1 VRFVLGIDI
10 GGTNLVVGSVAEDGS
25 RIVATASEPTHA
37 EAGAKDVLERLVNL
51 AERAIAATTKEVPGA
66 EILGVGVGAPG
77 PLDTKRGIVLL
88 TPNLGWVNLPLR
100 QIIHDRLGLPAA
112 LDNDANCAVL
122 GEWWVG
128 AARGARHAIGIT
140 IGTGIGGGLILDGK
154 LYHGASDVAGEIGHT
169 TIDTEGRR
177 CKCGNYGCLEAY
189 ASGPNI
195 AVRAVEE
202 IEAGAVSRLPS
213 LVNGDLSKVTAQ
225 TVYQAAQDGDDLA
238 LEVVND
244 TARFLGV
251 GIGNLLNVFNPE
263 VVVVCGGV
271 TAAGDHLFVPL
282 RRETARRA
290 FKPAVAACRIVPGEL
305 AGTAGVYGAA
315 KAFLDQTLGAYGRR
329 HRVAGVGPHP
339 RSRPAGAAD
348 RGMGRRR
355 VRAGRAGREPS
366 ARLGDRAAH
375 QGRARPRSAGGRAAQ
390 GTRAAGAGGPLC
402 GGAGPQQ
409 PGGAPLPV
417 GGAPLRADERRGPPL
432 DLARAGPHG
441 DGPRRHLP
449 QLHFRFRAHAGYGPG
464 AATGFSRPDLRRPA

>member
-25 RIVATASEPTHA
+25 TVLATASEPTHA
-37 EAGAKDVLERLVNL
+37 EAGATDVVDRLVRL
-51 AERAIAATTKEVPGA
+51 AERAIAGTRALVPGA

-88 TPNLGWVNLPLR
+88 TPNLGWVNMPLR
-100 QIIHDRLGLPAA
+100 QIIHDRLSLPAA

-140 IGTGIGGGLILDGK
+140 IGTGIGGGLILDGR
-154 LYHGASDVAGEIGHT
+154 LYHGTSDVAGEIGHT

-195 AVRAVEE
+195 AIRAIEE

-213 LVNGDLSKVTAQ
+213 YVGGDLRQITAQ
-225 TVYQAAQDGDDLA
+225 TVYLAAQEGDELA

-244 TARFLGV
+244 TAKFLGV

-271 TAAGDHLFVPL
+271 TLAGDHLFVPL
-282 RRETARRA
+282 RREAARRA
-290 FKPAVAACRIVPGEL
+290 FKPAVMACRIVPGALE
-305 AGTAGVYGAA
+305 GTAGVYGAA
-315 KAFLDQTLGAYGRR
+315 RAFLDQT
-329 HRVAGVGPHP
+329 VAG
-339 RSRPAGAAD
+339 A
-348 RGMGRRR
+348 
-355 VRAGRAGREPS
+355 
-366 ARLGDRAAH
+366 
-375 QGRARPRSAGGRAAQ
+375 
-390 GTRAAGAGGPLC
+390 
-402 GGAGPQQ
+402 
-409 PGGAPLPV
+409 
-417 GGAPLRADERRGPPL
+417 
-432 DLARAGPHG
+432 
-441 DGPRRHLP
+441 
-449 QLHFRFRAHAGYGPG
+449 
-464 AATGFSRPDLRRPA
+464 

>member
-25 RIVATASEPTHA
+25 RIVAAASEPTHA
-37 EAGAKDVLERLVNL
+37 EAGAKDVLERLVTL
-51 AERAIAATTKEVPGA
+51 ADRAIAATRQEVSGA

-195 AVRAVEE
+195 ALRAVEE
-202 IEAGAVSRLPS
+202 IEAGAVSQLPT
-213 LVNGDLSKVTAQ
+213 LVGGDLSKITAQ

-305 AGTAGVYGAA
+305 ARTAGVYGAA
-315 KAFLDQTLGAYGRR
+315 KAFLDQTLGA
-329 HRVAGVGPHP
+329 
-339 RSRPAGAAD
+339 
-348 RGMGRRR
+348 
-355 VRAGRAGREPS
+355 
-366 ARLGDRAAH
+366 
-375 QGRARPRSAGGRAAQ
+375 
-390 GTRAAGAGGPLC
+390 
-402 GGAGPQQ
+402 
-409 PGGAPLPV
+409 
-417 GGAPLRADERRGPPL
+417 
-432 DLARAGPHG
+432 
-441 DGPRRHLP
+441 
-449 QLHFRFRAHAGYGPG
+449 
-464 AATGFSRPDLRRPA
+464 

>member
-10 GGTNLVVGSVAEDGS
+10 GGTNLVVGSVSEDGT

-37 EAGAKDVLERLVNL
+37 EAGATDVLERLVRL
-51 AERAIAATTKEVPGA
+51 AERAIAATRKEIAGA

-88 TPNLGWVNLPLR
+88 TPNLGWVNMPLR
-100 QIIHDRLGLPAA
+100 QLIHDRLGLPAA

-140 IGTGIGGGLILDGK
+140 IGTGIGGGLIVDGR

-169 TIDTEGRR
+169 TIDTEARR

-195 AVRAVEE
+195 ALRAVEE
-202 IEAGAVSRLPS
+202 MEAGAESRLRA
-213 LVNGDLSKVTAQ
+213 LVGGDLRKVTAQ
-225 TVYQAAQDGDDLA
+225 TVYQAAADGDELA

-244 TARFLGV
+244 TAKFLGV

-271 TAAGDHLFVPL
+271 TLAGDHLFEPL
-282 RRETARRA
+282 RREVARRA
-290 FKPAVAACRIVPGEL
+290 FKPAVNACRIVPGEL

-315 KAFLDQTLGAYGRR
+315 KIFLDQT
-329 HRVAGVGPHP
+329 
-339 RSRPAGAAD
+339 AA
-348 RGMGRRR
+348 
-355 VRAGRAGREPS
+355 S
-366 ARLGDRAAH
+366 A
-375 QGRARPRSAGGRAAQ
+375 
-390 GTRAAGAGGPLC
+390 
-402 GGAGPQQ
+402 
-409 PGGAPLPV
+409 
-417 GGAPLRADERRGPPL
+417 
-432 DLARAGPHG
+432 
-441 DGPRRHLP
+441 
-449 QLHFRFRAHAGYGPG
+449 
-464 AATGFSRPDLRRPA
+464 

>member
-1 VRFVLGIDI
+1 MRYVLGIDI

-25 RIVATASEPTHA
+25 RIVATANEPTHA
-37 EAGAKDVLERLVNL
+37 EAGAKDVLERLVGL
-51 AERAIAATTKEVPGA
+51 AERAIEATRREISGA

-100 QIIHDRLGLPAA
+100 QIIHERLGLPAA

-128 AARGARHAIGIT
+128 AARGARTAIGIT

-154 LYHGASDVAGEIGHT
+154 LFHGASDVAGEIGHT

-195 AVRAVEE
+195 ALRAVEE

-213 LVNGDLSKVTAQ
+213 LVGGDLSKITAQ
-225 TVYQAAQDGDDLA
+225 TVYQAAADGDDLA

-244 TARFLGV
+244 TAKFLGV

-271 TAAGDHLFVPL
+271 TLAGDHLFVPL
-282 RRETARRA
+282 RREAARRA
-290 FKPAVAACRIVPGEL
+290 FKPAVTACRIVPGEL

-315 KAFLDQTLGAYGRR
+315 KAFLDQT
-329 HRVAGVGPHP
+329 
-339 RSRPAGAAD
+339 AA
-348 RGMGRRR
+348 
-355 VRAGRAGREPS
+355 S
-366 ARLGDRAAH
+366 A
-375 QGRARPRSAGGRAAQ
+375 
-390 GTRAAGAGGPLC
+390 
-402 GGAGPQQ
+402 
-409 PGGAPLPV
+409 
-417 GGAPLRADERRGPPL
+417 
-432 DLARAGPHG
+432 
-441 DGPRRHLP
+441 
-449 QLHFRFRAHAGYGPG
+449 
-464 AATGFSRPDLRRPA
+464 

>member
-37 EAGAKDVLERLVNL
+37 EAGAKDVLERLVGL
-51 AERAIAATTKEVPGA
+51 ADRATAATRQEVPGA

-140 IGTGIGGGLILDGK
+140 IGTGIGGGLVLDGK

-189 ASGPNI
+189 AAGPSI

-213 LVNGDLSKVTAQ
+213 LVGGDLSKVTAQ

-282 RRETARRA
+282 RREVARRA

-315 KAFLDQTLGAYGRR
+315 KAFLDQTLGA
-329 HRVAGVGPHP
+329 
-339 RSRPAGAAD
+339 
-348 RGMGRRR
+348 
-355 VRAGRAGREPS
+355 
-366 ARLGDRAAH
+366 
-375 QGRARPRSAGGRAAQ
+375 
-390 GTRAAGAGGPLC
+390 
-402 GGAGPQQ
+402 
-409 PGGAPLPV
+409 
-417 GGAPLRADERRGPPL
+417 
-432 DLARAGPHG
+432 
-441 DGPRRHLP
+441 
-449 QLHFRFRAHAGYGPG
+449 
-464 AATGFSRPDLRRPA
+464 

>member
-25 RIVATASEPTHA
+25 RILATASEPTHA
-37 EAGAKDVLERLVNL
+37 EAGAKDVLERLVGL
-51 AERAIAATTKEVPGA
+51 AERAIAETRRVAPGA

-77 PLDTKRGIVLL
+77 PLDTRRGIVLL

-100 QIIHDRLGLPAA
+100 QIIHDRLGIPAA

-128 AARGARHAIGIT
+128 AARGARIAIGIT

-154 LYHGASDVAGEIGHT
+154 LFHGASDVAGEIGHT

-195 AVRAVEE
+195 ALRAIEE
-202 IEAGAVSRLPS
+202 IEAGAVSRLPT
-213 LVNGDLSKVTAQ
+213 LVGGDLTRITAQ
-225 TVYQAAQDGDDLA
+225 TVYQAAADGDDLA

-244 TARFLGV
+244 TAKFLGV

-271 TAAGDHLFVPL
+271 TLAGDHLFVPL
-282 RRETARRA
+282 RREAARRA

-315 KAFLDQTLGAYGRR
+315 KVFLDQT
-329 HRVAGVGPHP
+329 
-339 RSRPAGAAD
+339 
-348 RGMGRRR
+348 
-355 VRAGRAGREPS
+355 
-366 ARLGDRAAH
+366 
-375 QGRARPRSAGGRAAQ
+375 
-390 GTRAAGAGGPLC
+390 AAGA
-402 GGAGPQQ
+402 
-409 PGGAPLPV
+409 
-417 GGAPLRADERRGPPL
+417 
-432 DLARAGPHG
+432 
-441 DGPRRHLP
+441 
-449 QLHFRFRAHAGYGPG
+449 
-464 AATGFSRPDLRRPA
+464 

>member
-1 VRFVLGIDI
+1 MRFVLGIDI

-25 RIVATASEPTHA
+25 AVVATASEPTHS
-37 EAGAKDVLERLVNL
+37 EAGATDVVDRLVAL
-51 AERAIAATTKEVPGA
+51 AERAIATTWREAPGA

-88 TPNLGWVNLPLR
+88 TPNLGWVNMPLR
-100 QIIHDRLGLPAA
+100 ELIHDRLGLPAA

-140 IGTGIGGGLILDGK
+140 IGTGIGGGIIIDGR

-195 AVRAVEE
+195 ALRAVEE
-202 IEAGAVSRLPS
+202 LEAGAESRLTA
-213 LVNGDLSKVTAQ
+213 LVGGDLAKITAQ
-225 TVYQAAQDGDDLA
+225 TVYQAAADGDELA

-244 TARFLGV
+244 TAKVLGV

-271 TAAGDHLFVPL
+271 TLAGDHLFEPL
-282 RRETARRA
+282 RREVARRA
-290 FKPAVAACRIVPGEL
+290 FKPAVSACRIVPGEL

-315 KAFLDQTLGAYGRR
+315 KVFLDQT
-329 HRVAGVGPHP
+329 
-339 RSRPAGAAD
+339 AA
-348 RGMGRRR
+348 
-355 VRAGRAGREPS
+355 S
-366 ARLGDRAAH
+366 A
-375 QGRARPRSAGGRAAQ
+375 
-390 GTRAAGAGGPLC
+390 
-402 GGAGPQQ
+402 
-409 PGGAPLPV
+409 
-417 GGAPLRADERRGPPL
+417 
-432 DLARAGPHG
+432 
-441 DGPRRHLP
+441 
-449 QLHFRFRAHAGYGPG
+449 
-464 AATGFSRPDLRRPA
+464 

>member
-25 RIVATASEPTHA
+25 RIVAVASEATHA

-51 AERAIAATTKEVPGA
+51 ADRAIATTRKDVPGA

-195 AVRAVEE
+195 ALRAVEE
-202 IEAGAVSRLPS
+202 IEAGAVSRLPT
-213 LVNGDLSKVTAQ
+213 LVGGDLSKITAQ
-225 TVYQAAQDGDDLA
+225 TVYQAAQDGDELA

-315 KAFLDQTLGAYGRR
+315 KAFLDQTLGA
-329 HRVAGVGPHP
+329 
-339 RSRPAGAAD
+339 
-348 RGMGRRR
+348 
-355 VRAGRAGREPS
+355 
-366 ARLGDRAAH
+366 
-375 QGRARPRSAGGRAAQ
+375 
-390 GTRAAGAGGPLC
+390 
-402 GGAGPQQ
+402 
-409 PGGAPLPV
+409 
-417 GGAPLRADERRGPPL
+417 
-432 DLARAGPHG
+432 
-441 DGPRRHLP
+441 
-449 QLHFRFRAHAGYGPG
+449 
-464 AATGFSRPDLRRPA
+464 

>member
-1 VRFVLGIDI
+1 MVRFVLGIDI
-10 GGTNLVVGSVAEDGS
+10 GGTNLVVGSVSEDGS
-25 RIVATASEPTHA
+25 RIVAAASEPTHA
-37 EAGAKDVLERLVNL
+37 EAGAKDVLERLVAL
-51 AERAIAATTKEVPGA
+51 ADRAIAATRQEVA
-66 EILGVGVGAPG
+66 DADILGVGVGAPG

-202 IEAGAVSRLPS
+202 IEAGAVSRLPT
-213 LVNGDLSKVTAQ
+213 LVGGDLSKITAQ

-282 RRETARRA
+282 RREAARRA

-315 KAFLDQTLGAYGRR
+315 KAFLDQGLGA
-329 HRVAGVGPHP
+329 
-339 RSRPAGAAD
+339 
-348 RGMGRRR
+348 
-355 VRAGRAGREPS
+355 
-366 ARLGDRAAH
+366 
-375 QGRARPRSAGGRAAQ
+375 
-390 GTRAAGAGGPLC
+390 
-402 GGAGPQQ
+402 
-409 PGGAPLPV
+409 
-417 GGAPLRADERRGPPL
+417 
-432 DLARAGPHG
+432 
-441 DGPRRHLP
+441 
-449 QLHFRFRAHAGYGPG
+449 
-464 AATGFSRPDLRRPA
+464 